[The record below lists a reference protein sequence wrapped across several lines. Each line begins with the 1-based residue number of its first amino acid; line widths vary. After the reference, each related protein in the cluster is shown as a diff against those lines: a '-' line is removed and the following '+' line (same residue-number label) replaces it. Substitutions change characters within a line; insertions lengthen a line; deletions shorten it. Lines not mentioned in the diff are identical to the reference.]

1 MRYQAT
7 IGAGGGAGGGAGAPR
22 TVDIEEKEGVL
33 RILLDGVPHQVD
45 AIPLEDDSVSLLLD
59 GRSYSLEFEQRGERM
74 GVLVRGSVFEVEL
87 LDERRLRM
95 RRAGARLSD
104 TGPQIVVAPMPG
116 KIVRVLVGPGDQVRE
131 GQGLLVVE
139 AMKMENELR
148 AARAGR
154 VLEVSV
160 VEGTA
165 VEAGARLCVVE

>member
-7 IGAGGGAGGGAGAPR
+7 VGAGAPR
-22 TVDIEEKEGVL
+22 VVEIEEKEGVL
-33 RILLDGVPHQVD
+33 RIRLDGVAHQVD
-45 AIPLEDDSVSLLLD
+45 AIPLHDDSVSLLLD
-59 GRSYSLEFEQRGERM
+59 GRSYSLEFEQRGERT
-74 GVLVRGSVFEVEL
+74 GVLVRGSVFDVEL
-87 LDERRLRM
+87 LDERRLRT
-95 RRAGARLSD
+95 RTAGTRLSD

-116 KIVRVLVGPGDQVRE
+116 KIVRLLVKPGDAVAE

-148 AARAGR
+148 AVRAGR

-165 VEAGARLCVVE
+165 VEAGARLCVVA

>member
-7 IGAGGGAGGGAGAPR
+7 IGKGAPR
-22 TVDIEEKEGVL
+22 TIEIDEKEGAL
-33 RILLDGVPHQVD
+33 RILLDGVAHQVD
-45 AIPLEDDSVSLLLD
+45 AVTLQDDSVSLLVD
-59 GRSYSLEFEQRGERM
+59 GRSYSLEFEQRGERLR
-74 GVLVRGSVFEVEL
+74 VLVRGSVFDVEL

-95 RRAGARLSD
+95 RTAAAPLSD
-104 TGPQIVVAPMPG
+104 SGPQIVVAPMPG
-116 KIVRVLVGPGDQVRE
+116 KVVRVLVRPGDEVQE

-148 AARAGR
+148 AVRPGR

-165 VEAGARLCVVE
+165 VEAGARLCVVA

>member
-1 MRYQAT
+1 MKYQAT
-7 IGAGGGAGGGAGAPR
+7 IGSGGGAGAPR
-22 TVDIEEKEGVL
+22 VVEIDERDGVL
-33 RILLDGVPHQVD
+33 RISLDGVAHQVD
-45 AIPLEDDSVSLLLD
+45 AIPLEDDSVSLLID
-59 GRSYSLEFEQRGERM
+59 GRSYALEFEQRGERM

-95 RRAGARLSD
+95 RTAGGRLSD
-104 TGPQIVVAPMPG
+104 TGPQVVVAPMPG
-116 KIVRVLVGPGDQVRE
+116 KIVRVLVAPGDEVKE

-160 VEGTA
+160 VAGTA
-165 VEAGARLCVVE
+165 VEAGARLCVVA